1 MLTKGKILIE
11 IDFDI
16 RDLMDEEYQKLFNE
30 ADYEGRRLWLYENF
44 IEKEGIGLID
54 EKNMKLIF
62 NNE

>member
-30 ADYEGRRLWLYENF
+30 SDYEGRRLWLYENF
-44 IEKEGIGLID
+44 LEKDGMSLID
-54 EKNMKLIF
+54 E
-62 NNE
+62 NNIKIIYG